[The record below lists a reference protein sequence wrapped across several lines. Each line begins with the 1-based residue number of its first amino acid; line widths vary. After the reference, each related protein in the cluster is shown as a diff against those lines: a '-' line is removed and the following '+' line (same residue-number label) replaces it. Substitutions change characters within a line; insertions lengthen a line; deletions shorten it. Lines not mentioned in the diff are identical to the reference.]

1 MTPKLVVCLLVCSF
15 AKGQFG
21 PAQTG
26 QQPKVQPLPLS
37 GRTETGSVAPAQAPV
52 AGAGANSVNTIN
64 SSIQVQGSYQG
75 STQNGQVSAQPLML
89 KLEEAVQRGIRYNLG
104 SIGAG
109 DAAQLARAQRLAA
122 VAELLPNINGH
133 VLETAQQI
141 DLAAEGL
148 RISVPIPGF
157 HFPTVVG
164 PFNYFDAR
172 ASLSEGVSVTSFRN
186 MRASREDEH
195 SAQLSL
201 KDSRELV
208 TLAVVGSYLQIIA
221 AAARIQTANAQI
233 QSAQAVYDQAVDR
246 NRSGLNARIDVTR
259 SLVELQTQRQRLTSL
274 TNDFAKQK
282 IAMARL
288 IGIPMAQSFMLADAI
303 PFRETPSPDV
313 NTLIQQALTN
323 RADVQAAS
331 AQVKAAEQTRAAAAA
346 EHLPSVNVSGDYGVI
361 GVNPSQSHGTF
372 SVTGAV
378 QFPIYTS
385 GRIRADIDQAE
396 AALAQRRAEYED
408 AKGRAEQD
416 VRDAALDLDAAAQ
429 QVRVAQSNRELAA
442 DALDQARDRF
452 RAGVSDTVELVQA
465 QETVATAEQDYISST
480 FAFNLARVSLARA
493 TGEIEQSVPRLV
505 TGR

>member
-1 MTPKLVVCLLVCSF
+1 MCLLICSY
-15 AKGQFG
+15 AEGQFG
-21 PAQTG
+21 PARG
-26 QQPKVQPLPLS
+26 GEQPKAQPLPLS
-37 GRTETGSVAPAQAPV
+37 GRTESGSVAPAQTPV
-52 AGAGANSVNTIN
+52 AGGANSVNTIN
-64 SSIQVQGSYQG
+64 PSIQVQGSYQG
-75 STQNGQVSAQPLML
+75 STQSGQVNAQSLML
-89 KLEEAVQRGIRYNLG
+89 RLEDAVQRGIRYNLG

-109 DAAQLARAQRLAA
+109 DAAQLARARRLAA

-133 VLETAQQI
+133 VQETVQQI

-172 ASLSEGVSVTSFRN
+172 ATLSEGVSVTGLRN
-186 MRASREDEH
+186 IRASREDEH
-195 SAQLSL
+195 SAQLTL

-221 AAARIQTANAQI
+221 AGARIQTANAQI

-274 TNDFAKQK
+274 TNDFEKQK

-288 IGIPMAQSFMLADAI
+288 IGMPMAQAFTLADAI
-303 PFRETPSPDV
+303 PFREMPAPDV
-313 NTLIQQALTN
+313 NAMIQRALAN
-323 RADVQAAS
+323 RADLQAAS
-331 AQVKAAEQTRAAAAA
+331 SQLKAAEQARAAATA
-346 EHLPSVNVSGDYGVI
+346 EHLPSVNVTGDYGAI

-385 GRIRADIDQAE
+385 GRIRADIDQAD

-408 AKGRAEQD
+408 ARGRAEQD
-416 VRDAALDLDAAAQ
+416 VRDAVLDLDAAAQ
-429 QVRVAQSNRELAA
+429 QVRVTQSNRELAA

-452 RAGVSDTVELVQA
+452 RAGISDTVELVQA
-465 QETVATAEQDYISST
+465 QETVATAEQDYINST
-480 FAFNLARVSLARA
+480 FAFNLAQVSLARA

-505 TGR
+505 GGR

>member
-1 MTPKLVVCLLVCSF
+1 
-15 AKGQFG
+15 
-21 PAQTG
+21 
-26 QQPKVQPLPLS
+26 
-37 GRTETGSVAPAQAPV
+37 
-52 AGAGANSVNTIN
+52 
-64 SSIQVQGSYQG
+64 
-75 STQNGQVSAQPLML
+75 ML
-89 KLEEAVQRGIRYNLG
+89 TLADAVQRGIRYNLG

-109 DAAQLARAQRLAA
+109 DAAQSARARRLAA

-133 VLETAQQI
+133 VQETVQQI
-141 DLAAEGL
+141 NLAAEGL
-148 RISVPIPGF
+148 RISLPIPGF

-172 ASLSEGVSVTSFRN
+172 ATLSEGVSLTGLRN
-186 MRASREDEH
+186 IRASREDEH

-233 QSAQAVYDQAVDR
+233 QSAQAVYDQAIDR

-274 TNDFAKQK
+274 TNDFEKQK

-288 IGIPMAQSFMLADAI
+288 IGMPMAQTFTLADAI
-303 PFRETPSPDV
+303 PFREAPPPDV
-313 NTLIQQALTN
+313 NAQIQRALTN
-323 RADVQAAS
+323 RADLQAAS
-331 AQVKAAEQTRAAAAA
+331 AQVKAAEHARAAATA
-346 EHLPSVNVSGDYGVI
+346 EHLPSVNVTGDYGAI
-361 GVNPSQSHGTF
+361 GVNPSQSRGTF
-372 SVTGAV
+372 SATGAV
-378 QFPIYTS
+378 QFPIFTS
-385 GRIRADIDQAE
+385 GRIRADIDQAD
-396 AALAQRRAEYED
+396 AALAERRAEYED
-408 AKGRAEQD
+408 ARGRAEQD
-416 VRDAALDLDAAAQ
+416 VRDAVLDLDAAAQ

-465 QETVATAEQDYISST
+465 QETVATAEQDYINST
-480 FAFNLARVSLARA
+480 FAFNLAQVSLARA
-493 TGEIEQSVPRLV
+493 TGDIEQSVPRLV